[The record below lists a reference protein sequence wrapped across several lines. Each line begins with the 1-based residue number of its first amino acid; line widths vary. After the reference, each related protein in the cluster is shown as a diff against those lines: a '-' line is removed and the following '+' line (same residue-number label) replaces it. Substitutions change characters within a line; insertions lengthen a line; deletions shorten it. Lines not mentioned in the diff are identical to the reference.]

1 MVAGYSVKDDI
12 LIVLGIGKVVD
23 PNPGKHNLEV
33 KNAMIKL
40 LQDELGLEVL
50 SAGTRNALHEKT
62 NMECPLESVLNLEL
76 DSSTRRP
83 AVVQR
88 LKVTR
93 KSLHHWLQRRVGA
106 I

>member
-12 LIVLGIGKVVD
+12 LIVLGIRKVVD
-23 PNPGKHNLEV
+23 TDPRKHNLEV

-40 LQDELGLEVL
+40 LRDELGLEVL
-50 SAGTRNALHEKT
+50 SAGPRNALHE
-62 NMECPLESVLNLEL
+62 SDLNLEESTEL
-76 DSSTRRP
+76 DCSTRRP

-106 I
+106 IRT